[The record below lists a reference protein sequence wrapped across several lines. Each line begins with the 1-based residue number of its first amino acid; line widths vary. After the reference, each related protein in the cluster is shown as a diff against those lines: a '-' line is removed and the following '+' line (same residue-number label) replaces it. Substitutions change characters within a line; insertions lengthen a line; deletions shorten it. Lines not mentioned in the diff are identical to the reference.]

1 MADFRLG
8 RMGTD
13 GLIGCPI
20 IGQDAYLSGAAMD
33 AGSLLT
39 A

>member
-13 GLIGCPI
+13 RLIGCPI
-20 IGQDAYLSGAAMD
+20 IGQGAYLSGAAMD
-33 AGSLLT
+33 AVSVLIS
-39 A
+39 